1 MKLVI
6 VLSVL
11 ALVAVST
18 ATNSTWGYPGPYDV
32 LLHQEIVKKS
42 SSFLQVSTKDVKFPA
57 QYQTN
62 NRTITAIRITDQVYK
77 GKGGYAQ
84 LYGGGIGFNHTTI
97 HFKSQR
103 NEGFLFILEIFGR
116 R

>member
-11 ALVAVST
+11 ALVAVAA
-18 ATNSTWGYPGPYDV
+18 ATNSTWGYRGPYDI

-42 SSFLQVSTKDVKFPA
+42 SSFLQVSVKDVRFPS
-57 QYQTN
+57 QYQKN
-62 NRTITAIRITDQVYK
+62 NRTITAIRVTDQLK
-77 GKGGYAQ
+77 NGKGGYAQ
-84 LYGGGIGFNHTTI
+84 LYGGGVGFNHTLI
-97 HFKSQR
+97 HFKSLR
-103 NEGFLFILEIFGR
+103 SEGFLFVLEIFGR

>member
-6 VLSVL
+6 VLCVF

-18 ATNSTWGYPGPYDV
+18 ASNSTWGYIGPYDI

-42 SSFLQVSTKDVKFPA
+42 SSFLQVSTKDVKFPP

-62 NRTITAIRITDQVYK
+62 NRTITAIRITDQKYN
-77 GKGGYAQ
+77 GTGGYAQ
-84 LYGGGIGFNHTTI
+84 LYGGGIGFNYTTI

-103 NEGFLFILEIFGR
+103 NQGFLFILEIFGR